1 MLLLTF
7 YYIKTGNLDRS
18 AGAEHLW
25 RKKLNLSELR
35 NLYRKKD
42 HPRVVESESS
52 NTEEKV
58 EKWLDC
64 FWKDNDTVP
73 ENKYIKTSIS
83 VHLP

>member
-7 YYIKTGNLDRS
+7 IFRPETWTDPRELNIFG
-18 AGAEHLW
+18 E
-25 RKKLNLSELR
+25 KLNLTELK

-42 HPRVVESESS
+42 HPRVVESER

-58 EKWLDC
+58 ERWLNC
-64 FWKDNDTVP
+64 FSKENKTLP
-73 ENKYIKTSIS
+73 ENKYIKTAIS